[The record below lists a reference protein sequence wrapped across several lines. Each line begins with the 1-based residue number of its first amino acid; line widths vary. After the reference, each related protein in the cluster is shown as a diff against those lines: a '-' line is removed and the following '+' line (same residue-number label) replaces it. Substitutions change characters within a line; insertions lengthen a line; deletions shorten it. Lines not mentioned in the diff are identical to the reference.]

1 MKVTASIATAVALLA
16 PAQAFVVS
24 SSSFVGAQ
32 QRSAARS
39 TSRPLQPVM
48 LFGGGAGAKPA
59 EGGGGDKK
67 DGGFNMGNMME
78 GLKKANEIGQK
89 TKDLQKDLEALK
101 VEGKSPC
108 GMVTVTLTGQQ
119 MPLSCDISEEAM
131 AEGAKVLGEKVA
143 AAQQA
148 AHTESLQVMSKRLAE
163 LYSEMGLPVGAGG
176 GMPGAK

>member
-1 MKVTASIATAVALLA
+1 MKVTGSIVTTVALLA

-24 SSSFVGAQ
+24 SSSFVGAR
-32 QRSAARS
+32 QRPAAS
-39 TSRPLQPVM
+39 TASRPQQPAM
-48 LFGGGAGAKPA
+48 LFGGTGAKPA

-67 DGGFNMGNMME
+67 EGFNMGNMME

-89 TKDLQKDLEALK
+89 TKDLQKDLEQLK

-119 MPLSCDISEEAM
+119 MPVSCDISEEAL
-131 AEGAKVLGEKVA
+131 AEGAKALGEKVA
-143 AAQQA
+143 AAQQV

-163 LYSEMGLPVGAGG
+163 LYSEMGLPVGAAG

>member
-1 MKVTASIATAVALLA
+1 
-16 PAQAFVVS
+16 
-24 SSSFVGAQ
+24 
-32 QRSAARS
+32 
-39 TSRPLQPVM
+39 M
-48 LFGGGAGAKPA
+48 LFGGGGAKPA
-59 EGGGGDKK
+59 EGGGGEKK

-89 TKDLQKDLEALK
+89 TKDLQKDLELLK

-108 GMVTVTLTGQQ
+108 GMVTVTVTGQQ

-131 AEGAKVLGEKVA
+131 AEGAKAVAEKVA

-148 AHTESLQVMSKRLAE
+148 AHTESLQTMSKRLAE